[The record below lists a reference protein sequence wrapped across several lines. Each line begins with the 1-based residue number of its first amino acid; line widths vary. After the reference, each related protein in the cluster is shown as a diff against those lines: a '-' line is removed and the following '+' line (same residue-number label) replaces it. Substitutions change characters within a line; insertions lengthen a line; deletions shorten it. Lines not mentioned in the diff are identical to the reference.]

1 MKNLKTALLLFSAIF
16 LFHINASAQSPDND
30 WTQKKALKWFKGGE
44 WTNGMSLKVDRS
56 VNLVEF
62 ARQYHKN
69 KAYWDLVFKW
79 LRDNDPATVAPG
91 KYVLDSMN
99 VTVNVTDAP
108 STKAFEKTSWEGHSK
123 YIDLQYIARGKEKMG
138 IAPISKAIVSK
149 PYNAKN
155 DNGVYYIAEADSKYV
170 VAKPGTFLL
179 FFPSDA
185 HRPNIKVK
193 GYNQVKKIVF
203 KIKAYTT
210 EDPQKR
216 EDAETKLLQNKQ

>member
-1 MKNLKTALLLFSAIF
+1 MKNLKTAFLLLSAVF
-16 LFHINASAQSPDND
+16 LFHINTSAQSPDNG

-44 WTNGMSLKVDRS
+44 WTNGMSLKVDKS

-62 ARQYHKN
+62 AQQYQMN

-79 LRDNDPATVAPG
+79 LKDNNPATVAPG
-91 KYVLDSMN
+91 KYILDSMN
-99 VTVNVTDAP
+99 VIVNVTDAP
-108 STKAFEKTSWEGHSK
+108 STKAFDKTVWEGHSK

-138 IAPISKAIVSK
+138 IAPFSEAIISK

-155 DNGVYYIAEADSKYV
+155 DIGLYKVADADSKYI

-193 GYNQVKKIVF
+193 GYDQVKKIVF
-203 KIKAYTT
+203 KIKTYTT

-216 EDAETKLLQNKQ
+216 EESETKLWQNK